1 MNTKKNAPQLAT
13 AEAAKIAKST
23 TAINIPI
30 AITIS
35 VAFFI
40 FNFRALIFERAAFI
54 FLNLFEPFCNRL
66 AL

>member
-1 MNTKKNAPQLAT
+1 MNTKKNAPQLAI
-13 AEAAKIAKST
+13 AEAAKIAKPT

-35 VAFFI
+35 AVFFI

-54 FLNLFEPFCNRL
+54 LFKSF
-66 AL
+66 